1 MTNIAMV
8 TPWPI
13 EIDSLPFLKM
23 VIFHGE
29 LLNNQRVY
37 IYNFNGNSRILK
49 WRYVSTICL
58 AIFCG
63 DIPWNLGNLGLI

>member
-37 IYNFNGNSRILK
+37 IYIISMG
-49 WRYVSTICL
+49 
-58 AIFCG
+58 
-63 DIPWNLGNLGLI
+63 IPGS